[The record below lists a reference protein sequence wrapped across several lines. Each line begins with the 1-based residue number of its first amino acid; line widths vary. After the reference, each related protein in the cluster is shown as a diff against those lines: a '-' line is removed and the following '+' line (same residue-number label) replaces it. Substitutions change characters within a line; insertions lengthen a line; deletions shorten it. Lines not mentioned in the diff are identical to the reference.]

1 MVARMKDSQA
11 INAII
16 LLSTLAI
23 LLHIFL
29 IVGTSLKL
37 DIVR

>member
-1 MVARMKDSQA
+1 MVARMDSQA

-16 LLSTLAI
+16 LLFTLGI

-29 IVGTSLKL
+29 IVGTFLKL